1 MNSPEINI
9 QTFRIL
15 SEKELTEW
23 LEKPRSI
30 SEIIAQCC
38 YIKNINSTTFYN
50 TISALPPKKK
60 IRFADKH
67 YQQVGNQVLFS
78 PE

>member
-1 MNSPEINI
+1 MNSPEIKI
-9 QTFRIL
+9 QTFKQL
-15 SEKELTEW
+15 SEEELMEW
-23 LEKPRSI
+23 LEKPRRI